1 MKIKMI
7 FALVVILLVGM
18 SMAVTAAEKFET
30 VHLEPGQGLLVP
42 CSSGLVTAYV
52 SDGMAVVECH
62 APVAQNVERRK

>member
-1 MKIKMI
+1 MI
-7 FALVVILLVGM
+7 FALVLILLVAL
-18 SMAVTAAEKFET
+18 SVVVTAAEKWDT

-62 APVAQNVERRK
+62 APAAQNAERRK